1 MRDEIERNHEIKKI
15 TDKTIQTGIK
25 GGGRLM
31 DTNGYSEQEKRNRKK
46 TEKALGV
53 KKASVSR

>member
-46 TEKALGV
+46 QKRLLE
-53 KKASVSR
+53 